1 MAPAPP
7 PADPVVAGDPDAVAD
22 CDESEGDDTDG
33 TEDVGTLRG
42 PDPTARSLLFAGLAL
57 LFV

>member
-7 PADPVVAGDPDAVAD
+7 PADPVLAGDPDAVTD
-22 CDESEGDDTDG
+22 CDESEGDD

-42 PDPTARSLLFAGLAL
+42 PDPTALSLLFAGPAV